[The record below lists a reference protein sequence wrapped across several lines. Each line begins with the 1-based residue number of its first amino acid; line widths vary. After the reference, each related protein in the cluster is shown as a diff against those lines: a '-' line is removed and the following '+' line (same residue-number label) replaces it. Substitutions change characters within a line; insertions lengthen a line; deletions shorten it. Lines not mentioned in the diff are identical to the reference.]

1 MAIKFFAFFF
11 PTIGTFGWFW
21 SQWPTS
27 LAVTSGCPTM
37 RCGRLPSRSDVN
49 IPNKSEL
56 LPLLHSDMKLIK
68 IAGQSIL
75 KFHFVWMPALGMLL
89 SHFLWPGPL
98 KVPQNGTDI
107 CCLCSFAWQP
117 QCQLKHQR
125 KLPWALSFLFLRT
138 EKTRWNLSWS
148 CWWPCA
154 SSGPFTASHPST
166 WRMDEVLRPLKM
178 SSGYSCPQSGPSSN
192 PPNTESLRPFS
203 CWIPLDSISPYFSGT
218 ADWRT
223 AWTITLPFVQG
234 QEQPEQQIV
243 LTVERKEM
251 EGNWRVE
258 VPDLYHGQPMRA
270 ALPTCLLLS
279 TRQDALESRTGAQHV
294 QRSLSKLR

>member
-1 MAIKFFAFFF
+1 
-11 PTIGTFGWFW
+11 
-21 SQWPTS
+21 
-27 LAVTSGCPTM
+27 
-37 RCGRLPSRSDVN
+37 
-49 IPNKSEL
+49 
-56 LPLLHSDMKLIK
+56 
-68 IAGQSIL
+68 
-75 KFHFVWMPALGMLL
+75 MPALGMLL

-98 KVPQNGTDI
+98 KVPQNATDI

-154 SSGPFTASHPST
+154 SSGPFTASHPTT

-192 PPNTESLRPFS
+192 PPSNTESLQWPFS
-203 CWIPLDSISPYFSGT
+203 CWIPLDSISPYFSIGT

-251 EGNWRVE
+251 EGNWRLE
-258 VPDLYHGQPMRA
+258 VPDLYRFVSLA
-270 ALPTCLLLS
+270 ANASAATYLFDSVNQTRCAGKPNRCPTCPKKPQQAAIAVELAERS
-279 TRQDALESRTGAQHV
+279 EVHCVQCCVGRSCTIFCRALY
-294 QRSLSKLR
+294 